1 LLADAC
7 VKSVVWWSLKN
18 TSYIEISDSADFGS
32 KNTMPSKYE
41 RKSSQQSWDA
51 EAMMKAILA
60 VRNGEMKFATAAR
73 HFSVPRNT
81 LKRRVNN
88 KNIDATENK
97 KVLGKFRCIFNN
109 DQEKE
114 IVDHILE
121 MEKRFY
127 GLSLYDVR

>member
-1 LLADAC
+1 
-7 VKSVVWWSLKN
+7 
-18 TSYIEISDSADFGS
+18 
-32 KNTMPSKYE
+32 MPSKYE
-41 RKSSQQSWDA
+41 RKSSQQSWDT

-97 KVLGKFRCIFNN
+97 KVLGKYRCIFNN

-127 GLSLYDVR
+127 GLSLYDVRRLAFSLAEKITCNTISIAKRKLQGRTG